1 MDALLLRAL
10 KSQPKSVNLDNKK
23 LEKVPKLI
31 GKLVSTL
38 HITLKNN
45 RINELPQEFGDLIQV
60 RYVFSIRALTLRI
73 SQYQNIC
80 SRKTDASNNILSSEK
95 KHNKF
100 CD

>member
-1 MDALLLRAL
+1 MADTLLLRAW

-45 RINELPQEFGDLIQV
+45 RVSELPQEFGDLVQV
-60 RYVFSIRALTLRI
+60 RLIKAPRPLPDKI
-73 SQYQNIC
+73 NHYQMSFVDFN
-80 SRKTDASNNILSSEK
+80 
-95 KHNKF
+95 
-100 CD
+100 